1 MKRKLNLTIGLITLQ
16 KNGYAM
22 LIGRK
27 MKMKWAYKFHQS
39 VQKRNQKRHQN
50 NNTSQAAKTS
60 KIMRVV
66 RPRKNNEQK
75 SALQEKEITVVIK
88 LKNTFSVN
96 AKPLT
101 LSFAQVEVVACN
113 TIYSWL
119 LLLTIKSS
127 IMTENNASVN
137 EVLEEQLYIENMVP
151 LNSME
156 ASKSSER
163 TPISFPL
170 YVSEERL

>member
-1 MKRKLNLTIGLITLQ
+1 
-16 KNGYAM
+16 
-22 LIGRK
+22 
-27 MKMKWAYKFHQS
+27 
-39 VQKRNQKRHQN
+39 
-50 NNTSQAAKTS
+50 
-60 KIMRVV
+60 MRVV

-127 IMTENNASVN
+127 IMTENNDSVN